1 MAKDYFSEE
10 IDTKSSEKKDYFSE
24 EIKSSKDKKVS
35 MSDALKA
42 IPEIMTGRGRARE
55 SQDRA
60 YKNVTSPMLS
70 GASSAAFGIPKFVM
84 NKINPEMTKEV
95 FPEQTDAFGK
105 SLRFGS
111 EAVGMASGGAAKLGA
126 AIAERALPKV
136 VMNTAAGLPLG
147 LGRESSAL
155 IQTGKKI
162 NDLRNMQ
169 RAAITGGVFGATQ
182 LNPDSTLGS
191 QALQAGTGALL
202 GGGIDRIGSLANS
215 GMRNIRKFGYPAVRP
230 LLTRISEVT
239 KDANVSAKDKT
250 DIING
255 QLNQYKTDT
264 VNSIKKNIEDLN
276 VSLQKSAETGSK
288 RFQKDLPEFF
298 KSNSKAYGNNLDAM
312 SNELAKSGQK
322 ITKNDVVNIVS
333 ESIKEL
339 DDVGIKSGSS
349 RIYLEKLLNKYSNS
363 KTEELSFKELIK
375 HNKEIGDLLSSSTK
389 KGTYGFSEQDIPVA
403 IFQKNLGNYVSD
415 LSPEFKAL
423 QDAYKPVIQ
432 AKIKAYQIF
441 KPSRGDFYTKG
452 GTDFIKRAANGKLEK
467 GEQEFVDFLQS
478 GSKLSGGVGDIVSP
492 SIGIGRNIM
501 SAKQS
506 IPNVISGV
514 DKQKRAQEDFIKYQL
529 NKRLEEL
536 TGRKRNVQDLLV
548 ERAKLHGAR
557 KTALDTVAGAGLVGA
572 GYGGFRLIHDV
583 GR

>member
-1 MAKDYFSEE
+1 MGQ
-10 IDTKSSEKKDYFSE
+10 
-24 EIKSSKDKKVS
+24 VRCCC
-35 MSDALKA
+35 
-42 IPEIMTGRGRARE
+42 RGRARK
-55 SQDRA
+55 SQDMA

-70 GASSAAFGIPKFVM
+70 GASSAAFGIPKFAM

-111 EAVGMASGGAAKLGA
+111 EAVGMASGGAAKLGS

-182 LNPDSTLGS
+182 LNPDSTVGS

-215 GMRNIRKFGYPAVRP
+215 GIRNIRKFGYPAVRP
-230 LLTRISEVT
+230 LITRISEVT

-298 KSNSKAYGNNLDAM
+298 KSNSKAYGNNLDAI

-322 ITKNDVVNIVS
+322 ITKGDIYSIVDDT
-333 ESIKEL
+333 IKEL
-339 DDVGIKSGSS
+339 DDIGITSGSS
-349 RIYLEKLLNKYSNS
+349 RGYLENLKKRYSEKLLSHRDKFMTNARTGEPVGIGGRGIISTS
-363 KTEELSFKELIK
+363 KEELSFKELIK

-423 QDAYKPVIQ
+423 QEAYKPVIQ

-441 KPSRGDFYTKG
+441 KPSRGDF
-452 GTDFIKRAANGKLEK
+452 
-467 GEQEFVDFLQS
+467 
-478 GSKLSGGVGDIVSP
+478 
-492 SIGIGRNIM
+492 
-501 SAKQS
+501 
-506 IPNVISGV
+506 
-514 DKQKRAQEDFIKYQL
+514 
-529 NKRLEEL
+529 
-536 TGRKRNVQDLLV
+536 
-548 ERAKLHGAR
+548 
-557 KTALDTVAGAGLVGA
+557 
-572 GYGGFRLIHDV
+572 
-583 GR
+583 

>member
-1 MAKDYFSEE
+1 MADKWDKYAVADDKWEQYAEDS
-10 IDTKSSEKKDYFSE
+10 KASKPS
-24 EIKSSKDKKVS
+24 IK
-35 MSDALKA
+35 DALKA
-42 IPEIMTGRGRARE
+42 IPEIMTGRGRAKK
-55 SQDRA
+55 SQEAA

-70 GASSAAFGIPKFVM
+70 GVSSAAFGIPKFAM

-95 FPEQTDAFGK
+95 FPEQTDMFGK

-111 EAVGMASGGAAKLGA
+111 EAIGMAGGGAAKLGS

-147 LGRESSAL
+147 LGRESAAL

-162 NDLRNMQ
+162 NDLRNIQ

-264 VNSIKKNIEDLN
+264 VNSIRKNIEDLN

-322 ITKNDVVNIVS
+322 ITKNDVINIVAD
-333 ESIKEL
+333 SIKEL
-339 DDVGIKSGSS
+339 DDVGIKNGSS
-349 RIYLEKLLNKYSNS
+349 RVYLEKLLNKYSNS

-467 GEQEFVDFLQS
+467 GEKEFVDFLQS
-478 GSKLSGGVGDIVSP
+478 GSQLSGGVGDIVSP
-492 SIGIGRNIM
+492 SINIGKNIM

-514 DKQKRAQEDFIKYQL
+514 DKQKKAQEDFIKYQL
-529 NKRLEEL
+529 SKRLEEL

-572 GYGGFRLIHDV
+572 GYGGFRLVHDI